1 MRQIWQNDTNFE
13 GPHMLRVCQLMTRLF
28 GRDDERSAR
37 PETRRARPSD
47 MDAKEKDR
55 QLLAEMY
62 MEVAPTIASGP
73 WHWYAYHFRQGPA
86 HPFVA
91 SIVKACADCERAV
104 PGLGRQLLA
113 DLASVSGME
122 KHLPHWDMLNQK
134 LSEILVLERLFTL
147 PWRSG
152 SPVFSHEPA
161 GRPGGK
167 RPELLVEDGA
177 NRYAFEVKAPAILQH
192 AVDRGTNQTQVPGRV
207 FDPATLEHLKQDSPL
222 TLPRDNPVKDFLISA
237 DAKFAPFKAQG
248 PCQSV
253 LVIVW
258 DDYIYE
264 PITSLT
270 GAAAKG
276 LLTPQSFATTG
287 NGTPMTFPNID
298 AVIVVRHLSY
308 FIRAAR
314 EEALLERA
322 HAFDFGDE
330 TALPNVLIPVPG
342 GDPIAEFITAGLR
355 AVPFDDPRLLTAAE
369 YNPSDLIFWLN
380 TGDGGG

>member
-1 MRQIWQNDTNFE
+1 MHNE
-13 GPHMLRVCQLMTRLF
+13 VPHMLCVCQHITRLF
-28 GRDDERSAR
+28 GSNFMVDERSAR
-37 PETRRARPSD
+37 PGRRERPNAPNA
-47 MDAKEKDR
+47 MDKDR
-55 QLLAEMY
+55 QLLADMY
-62 MEVAPTIASGP
+62 MEVAPTIAAGP
-73 WHWYAYHFRQGPA
+73 WHWFAYHFRHGPA

-91 SIVKACADCERAV
+91 SIVKACADCECAV

-113 DLASVSGME
+113 DLASISGME

-134 LSEILVLERLFTL
+134 LAEILVLQRLFLL
-147 PWRSG
+147 PWRSS
-152 SPVFSHEPA
+152 SPVFTHEPA
-161 GRPGGK
+161 GRPGGM

-177 NRYAFEVKAPAILQH
+177 NRYAFEVKAPAVLQH
-192 AVDRGTNQTQVPGRV
+192 AINRGTNQTQVPGRV
-207 FDPATLEHLKQDSPL
+207 FDPATLEHLKQDGPL

-276 LLTPQSFATTG
+276 LLTPQSFATTSDG
-287 NGTPMTFPNID
+287 SPMTFPNID

-308 FIRAAR
+308 FIKAAR
-314 EEALLERA
+314 EEPLLERA
-322 HAFDFGDE
+322 HAFDFGDG

-342 GDPIAEFITAGLR
+342 GGPIAEFITAGLW
-355 AVPFDDPRLLTAAE
+355 AVPFDDPHLRLAAE
-369 YNPSDLIFWLN
+369 YHPSDLIFWLN
-380 TGDGGG
+380 MGCGDG